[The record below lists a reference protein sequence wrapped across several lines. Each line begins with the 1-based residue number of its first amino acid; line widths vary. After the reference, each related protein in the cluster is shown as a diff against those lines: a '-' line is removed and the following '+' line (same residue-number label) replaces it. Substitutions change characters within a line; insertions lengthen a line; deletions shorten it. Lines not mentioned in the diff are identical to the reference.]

1 MRWWRY
7 SSSMFALLSHP
18 AHNNIRSLI
27 AAICCAAVCGI
38 VFGLT
43 APLISLQLEIR
54 FGSGLI
60 EGYNVA
66 AGALS
71 TVFLAP
77 FAPYFMKIVRPRVLL
92 IISLIAAGA
101 LFSLFTFFTSA
112 WVWFFIRLIVGSFIT
127 MVFVISETWINQIVS
142 PERRAFMLGVY
153 GTALAGGFGV
163 GALIFTV
170 IDQASG
176 TGFYVAGAILLLG
189 TMPVAFLRGPG
200 ATAPDNDSASLR
212 AIVRAM
218 GIAPAA
224 IAAGLAFGAMETLMF
239 SMIPVYAI
247 RLDLA
252 PDVIGM
258 MMFAAAMGGIFIQVP
273 IGWIADKTDRRQTLV
288 WIALASAIGPLL
300 IWQFGTQLALV
311 LPLLFI
317 QAGVASGLY
326 TVGLALLGE
335 RFSGGAIAAA
345 NAAMIT
351 VYGLGS
357 LFAPPVT
364 GIAMDSIGPH
374 GLMLVLSIISGSYFL
389 FLLFVRGRP
398 QEGS

>member
-1 MRWWRY
+1 
-7 SSSMFALLSHP
+7 MFALFTDP
-18 AHNNIRSLI
+18 AQDNTRSLI
-27 AAICCAAVCGI
+27 AAICCAVVCGL

-43 APLISLQLEIR
+43 APLISLQLEYR
-54 FGSGLI
+54 YGSGLI

-71 TVFLAP
+71 TVLLAP
-77 FAPYFMKIVRPRVLL
+77 FAPHFMRLLTPRVLL
-92 IISLIAAGA
+92 IASLVFAGT
-101 LFSLFTFFTSA
+101 LFSLFTVFTSA
-112 WVWFFIRLIVGSFIT
+112 WAWFFIRLVVGSFIT

-163 GALIFTV
+163 GALIFAV

-176 TGFYVAGAILLLG
+176 IGFYIAGAILLFG
-189 TMPVAFLRGPG
+189 TLPVALLKGPG
-200 ATAPDNDSASLR
+200 ATAPDHNSASLA
-212 AIVRAM
+212 AIIRAM

-247 RLDLA
+247 RLDFA
-252 PDVIGM
+252 PDVIGA
-258 MMFAAAMGGIFIQVP
+258 MMFAAAMGGIFIQIP
-273 IGWIADKTDRRQTLV
+273 LGWIADKTDRRKTLV

-300 IWQFGTQLALV
+300 IWQFGTQLLFV

-335 RFSGGAIAAA
+335 RFSGGAIAAG

-357 LFAPPVT
+357 LFAPPAT

-398 QEGS
+398 QEDS

>member
-1 MRWWRY
+1 
-7 SSSMFALLSHP
+7 
-18 AHNNIRSLI
+18 
-27 AAICCAAVCGI
+27 
-38 VFGLT
+38 
-43 APLISLQLEIR
+43 
-54 FGSGLI
+54 
-60 EGYNVA
+60 
-66 AGALS
+66 
-71 TVFLAP
+71 
-77 FAPYFMKIVRPRVLL
+77 
-92 IISLIAAGA
+92 
-101 LFSLFTFFTSA
+101 
-112 WVWFFIRLIVGSFIT
+112 
-127 MVFVISETWINQIVS
+127 
-142 PERRAFMLGVY
+142 
-153 GTALAGGFGV
+153 
-163 GALIFTV
+163 
-170 IDQASG
+170 
-176 TGFYVAGAILLLG
+176 
-189 TMPVAFLRGPG
+189 
-200 ATAPDNDSASLR
+200 
-212 AIVRAM
+212 
-218 GIAPAA
+218 
-224 IAAGLAFGAMETLMF
+224 MF

-374 GLMLVLSIISGSYFL
+374 GLMLVLSVISGSYFV

-398 QEGS
+398 QEDS